1 MILVVKRM
9 ITLSNNLAYQLT
21 IVLHVFLL
29 VGVHVEHMEEHQ
41 QKYHMLLYLCQ
52 YVVGGVKLNNN
63 PLLQYL
69 SVILDLSVHIHLLD
83 TYSSIHCLSLCILQL
98 GTYSSI
104 YC

>member
-1 MILVVKRM
+1 M

-52 YVVGGVKLNNN
+52 YVVEGVKL
-63 PLLQYL
+63 
-69 SVILDLSVHIHLLD
+69 
-83 TYSSIHCLSLCILQL
+83 TYTQSALNQMSHVVVGVYNGSRP
-98 GTYSSI
+98 
-104 YC
+104 